1 LAGLPKQGRPGKLRK
16 IRPDGDEETGPNRT
30 CITSRSVLPIGDLIR
45 FVVGP
50 DESLTPDL
58 KNKLP
63 GRGVW
68 VTATKI
74 AVAEA
79 VRKKS
84 FARSLKRPVTVA
96 PDIADKIE
104 QLLAADARQFLALAN
119 KAGLVIS
126 GFAKAEAAIA
136 KGQVVA
142 LVCASDGSLD
152 GKRKLLQAVTRRY
165 GRHDELPVV
174 SPFISSEMDLA
185 LGRENAI
192 HAAMLAGP
200 ASEAFVKRC
209 HRLEIYRRNTSITL
223 GPDADNTPAST
234 G

>member
-1 LAGLPKQGRPGKLRK
+1 LRK

-30 CITSRSVLPIGDLIR
+30 CITTRAVLSIEALVR

-50 DESLTPDL
+50 DDRLTPDL

-68 VTATKI
+68 VTAKKL

-96 PDIADKIE
+96 PDITDTIE
-104 QLLAADARQFLALAN
+104 HLLAADTRQFLAMAN

-126 GFAKAEAAIA
+126 GFAKAEAAIT

-165 GRHDELPVV
+165 GRHDALPVV

-209 HRLEIYRRNTSITL
+209 RRLEIYRGSASIAL
-223 GPDADNTPAST
+223 APDAEQIPAST